1 MKLWWDLET
10 YSETPITDG
19 AHRYAESAEVLLFA
33 WAVDDGPVQ
42 CWDASDHRHGSSPTL
57 PAPLLDDIARC
68 DEFWGHGSG
77 MFDRPVIRKALPGF
91 SGWTHSKGHRDTMA
105 QAYAHGLPGSLG
117 TLCEIFKLDADV
129 AKDKRGRQLILKFC
143 KPRPKNEKVRRHTRE
158 THPTEWAEFIEYAK
172 SDITSMRILH
182 QKMPKWNYP
191 GNEQE
196 LALWQLDQRI
206 NNEGVYV
213 DQTLAAK
220 AIEATDFAQAQLA
233 SDVSEAT
240 DDAVT
245 SATQRD
251 KLIAYILS
259 EHEVSLP
266 DMRADTLERR
276 LSDPSLPDGVRD
288 LIAIRLAASTSSVSK
303 FKRVIRSTSS
313 DGYLRG
319 GIQFC
324 GAGRTGRDAH
334 RLVQMGNMMR
344 PTLDAETIEQG
355 IEAIKAGC
363 ADLITDNVM
372 ELCANTMR
380 GVIIAPPKKKIV
392 VSDLANIEGRVA
404 AWLAGEH
411 WKLKAFRDYDA
422 GTGPDLYV
430 KAYSE
435 AFRVPYGVVTKA
447 ARQIGKVME
456 LMLQYAGGVGAF
468 LTGAATYGI
477 DLDDLAETGWD
488 VIPATV
494 RDEAENFWNWSKEAK
509 RSTYGLEQRTFMV
522 CDSIKRLWRATNPA
536 IAGIWKQLEDAARAA
551 ISEPHTDFPVGR
563 VTFRR
568 EGNWL
573 RVKLPSGR
581 DLSYVAP
588 RVDESGAIS
597 YMGMNQYSRK
607 WQRLTT
613 YGGKIFE
620 NICQAI
626 ARDVM
631 FYRMPEITA
640 AGYSIRMR
648 VHDEL
653 ITYAPDGALYGP
665 QHLSEL
671 LSAGSHW
678 TAGLPLAAAGFEGQR
693 YRKD

>member
-1 MKLWWDLET
+1 
-10 YSETPITDG
+10 
-19 AHRYAESAEVLLFA
+19 
-33 WAVDDGPVQ
+33 
-42 CWDASDHRHGSSPTL
+42 
-57 PAPLLDDIARC
+57 
-68 DEFWGHGSG
+68 
-77 MFDRPVIRKALPGF
+77 
-91 SGWTHSKGHRDTMA
+91 
-105 QAYAHGLPGSLG
+105 
-117 TLCEIFKLDADV
+117 
-129 AKDKRGRQLILKFC
+129 
-143 KPRPKNEKVRRHTRE
+143 
-158 THPTEWAEFIEYAK
+158 
-172 SDITSMRILH
+172 
-182 QKMPKWNYP
+182 
-191 GNEQE
+191 
-196 LALWQLDQRI
+196 
-206 NNEGVYV
+206 
-213 DQTLAAK
+213 
-220 AIEATDFAQAQLA
+220 
-233 SDVSEAT
+233 
-240 DDAVT
+240 
-245 SATQRD
+245 
-251 KLIAYILS
+251 
-259 EHEVSLP
+259 
-266 DMRADTLERR
+266 MRADTLQRR
-276 LSDPSLPDGVRD
+276 LEDSSLPDGVRE
-288 LIAIRLAASTSSVSK
+288 LIAIRLMASTSSVSK

-344 PTLDAETIEQG
+344 PTLAAETIEQG

-363 ADLITDNVM
+363 ADLTTDNVM

-380 GVIIAPPKKKIV
+380 GVIIAPPRHKIV

-404 AWLAGEH
+404 AWLAAER

-435 AFRVPYGVVTKA
+435 AFRVAFAEVTKLR
-447 ARQIGKVME
+447 RQIGKVME

-494 RDEAENFWNWSKEAK
+494 RDEAENFWNWSKETK

-522 CDSIKRLWRATNPA
+522 CDSIKRLWRETNPA
-536 IAGIWKQLEDAARAA
+536 IASIWKDLEEAARAA
-551 ISEPHTDFPVGR
+551 ISEPHTDFRVGMIA
-563 VTFRR
+563 FRR

-588 RVDESGAIS
+588 RVNEEGQIS

-613 YGGKIFE
+613 YGGKILE
-620 NICQAI
+620 NLCQAI

-631 FYRMPEITA
+631 FYRMPEIMA

-653 ITYAPDGALYGP
+653 ITYAPDKERYSAK
-665 QHLSEL
+665 HLSEL
-671 LSAGSHW
+671 LSAGSDW
-678 TAGLPLAAAGFEGQR
+678 TTGLPLAAAGFEGQR